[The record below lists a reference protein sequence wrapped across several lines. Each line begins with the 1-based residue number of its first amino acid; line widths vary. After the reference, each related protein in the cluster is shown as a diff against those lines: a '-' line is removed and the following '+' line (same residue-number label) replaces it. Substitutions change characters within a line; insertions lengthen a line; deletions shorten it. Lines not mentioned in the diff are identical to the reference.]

1 MKLRV
6 GWSLEG
12 GLCIVAMA
20 ILFDRLS
27 QAMSQPTILPKLTEG
42 EMRFHLL
49 PQSWEPIAPARWVER
64 AIHVVWAAVAA
75 VSTAVTS
82 AVAGAIGAVSK
93 QAGEIIRNRPYL
105 VMGLLLIAI
114 VMLLQEYAPRS
125 WRPGD
130 YPGDWEL
137 TIRKPVDDAIA
148 GLTVYPPFIAVT
160 QWMRAVTYLYFLKP
174 IDFFLTHLPWWY
186 VSALFTAI
194 AWYVAGWRLA
204 LLTALSL
211 LFCGASGLWGLTM
224 YTITGT
230 AVSVL
235 FCMIIGVPLGVWAAY
250 SRTVDTILR
259 PILDT
264 MQTIPAFVYLV
275 PALFFFG
282 GNPTTAVIAT
292 VIYAIPPI
300 IRTTALGLRQVPV
313 EVDEVSRSFGAT
325 PVQALTK
332 LKLPLALPSIM
343 LGVNQTVI
351 MALAM
356 QTVTPLVAGLG
367 LGKEVYD
374 AMNIADT
381 GKGLTAGL
389 GIVLMAVV
397 LDRLS
402 LAITANQRA
411 ALGLK

>member
-1 MKLRV
+1 
-6 GWSLEG
+6 
-12 GLCIVAMA
+12 
-20 ILFDRLS
+20 
-27 QAMSQPTILPKLTEG
+27 
-42 EMRFHLL
+42 
-49 PQSWEPIAPARWVER
+49 
-64 AIHVVWAAVAA
+64 
-75 VSTAVTS
+75 
-82 AVAGAIGAVSK
+82 
-93 QAGEIIRNRPYL
+93 
-105 VMGLLLIAI
+105 
-114 VMLLQEYAPRS
+114 
-125 WRPGD
+125 
-130 YPGDWEL
+130 
-137 TIRKPVDDAIA
+137 
-148 GLTVYPPFIAVT
+148 
-160 QWMRAVTYLYFLKP
+160 
-174 IDFFLTHLPWWY
+174 
-186 VSALFTAI
+186 
-194 AWYVAGWRLA
+194 
-204 LLTALSL
+204 
-211 LFCGASGLWGLTM
+211 M

-235 FCMIIGVPLGVWAAY
+235 FCLIIGVPLGVWAAY
-250 SRTVDTILR
+250 SRAADTILR

-325 PVQALTK
+325 PLQALAK
-332 LKLPLALPSIM
+332 LKLPLAMPSIM